1 MAKPAPV
8 RTHKGPAKLELDLAA
23 AAQDAGMLLTFL
35 DAQADRRWE
44 RVYAELSAMI
54 GADDALKEQLL
65 AKLDEVIARQ
75 VEKVPPSERFPC
87 GLRRAGRDGF
97 RLKLREGDLY
107 VDAKTGVIR
116 RARKSVTRAE
126 PKKPRR

>member
-1 MAKPAPV
+1 V
-8 RTHKGPAKLELDLAA
+8 RTYKGPAKIELDLAA
-23 AAQDAGMLLTFL
+23 AAQDAGLMRSFL

-44 RVYAELSAMI
+44 RVYSELSALI
-54 GADDALKEQLL
+54 GADDALKEQVL
-65 AKLDEVIARQ
+65 ARLDEVIARQ

-97 RLKLREGDLY
+97 RLRLREGDLY
-107 VDAKTGVIR
+107 VDPKTGVIR